1 MKFKK
6 YYIIPLAALT
16 GLCGACDDMFEPAIE
31 NNQELSMMYDSPK
44 VAQGLIGQVYSL
56 VSGVYFTT
64 PYNVDLATDDA
75 VVNNPLSDVSIM
87 SLGGWRAE
95 YNPTSVWDVCYDG
108 IHYCNLFLENAD
120 KITWYKDDIGI
131 DKMFNDRF
139 KAEAYAYRAL
149 FHFKL
154 LQAHAG
160 MVGGTLMGVPIHDRL
175 ETDGNYIQTR
185 STFKECVDFIMKDI
199 NTALEFIPYTFADAD
214 YEDAIPENM
223 RRLVV
228 LNPDGTLNRGAY
240 NRVYGVQNKGKID
253 GKIINAIKSQLE
265 LLCASPAYQSAG
277 TGIDWAVAA
286 KDAAKVLIDAG
297 KNPGNLSATGY
308 YWYDCTSGGD
318 NVENF
323 KRTDYEHTELL
334 WHDFNDG
341 SSNSLED
348 ANYPPSFYGNGY
360 INPTQN
366 LVDAFPMANGYPIA
380 DANSQYDA
388 NNPFANR
395 DKRLA
400 AYILYNGNTIGH
412 EGKAVSVVMPKSGNS
427 NIDANNQEN
436 KKSTRTGYYLK
447 KLLRSTINLTPGSQ
461 STLKHIG
468 ARIRYTEIFLN
479 YAEAANEA
487 VGPTGT
493 VGDADFSAYD
503 VIKAIRARAGID
515 PADPYLESIKNDKAK
530 MRELIRNER
539 RLELCFENHRFWD
552 LRRWLVDLSVLNA
565 TAQGVEITENA
576 DKSLKYTKKDVEI
589 RNYKEYQYYGPIPYS
604 ECLKFP
610 ELQQNDNWQ

>member
-6 YYIIPLAALT
+6 SYIIPLVALT
-16 GLCGACDDMFEPAIE
+16 GLFGACDDMFEPAIE
-31 NNQELSMMYDSPK
+31 NNQELSDMYDNPK

-56 VSGVYFTT
+56 VGGVYTT
-64 PYNVDLATDDA
+64 SPDVDLATDDA
-75 VVNNPLSDVSIM
+75 VVNDTYNSWSTMAI
-87 SLGGWRAE
+87 GGWKADM
-95 YNPTSVWDVCYDG
+95 NPTSVWNVCYDG
-108 IHYCNLFLENAD
+108 IHYCNLFLENVD
-120 KITWYKDDIGI
+120 KVTWFKGDIGI
-131 DKMFNDRF
+131 DKMFRDRF
-139 KAEAYAYRAL
+139 RAEAYAYRAL

-154 LQAHAG
+154 LQSHAG

-175 ETDGNYIQTR
+175 ETEGNYIQTR
-185 STFKECVDFIMKDI
+185 STFKECVDFIMNDFNK
-199 NTALEFIPYTFADAD
+199 ALEFIPYTFADAE

-228 LNPDGTLNRGAY
+228 LNADGSLNRGAY

-253 GKIINAIKSQLE
+253 GKIIAAIKSQLE

-277 TGIDWAVAA
+277 TGIDWTIAA
-286 KDAAKVLIDAG
+286 KDAAKVLSDAG
-297 KNPGNLSATGY
+297 KTPGNLSPIGY
-308 YWYDCTSGGD
+308 YWYDCTSGAD
-318 NVENF
+318 NVESF

-341 SSNSLED
+341 NGRSLEQ
-348 ANYPPSFYGNGY
+348 NCYPPSLYGNGY

-366 LVDAFPMANGYPIA
+366 LVDAFPMANGYPIT

-388 NNPFANR
+388 NNPFDNR

-412 EGKAVSVVMPKSGNS
+412 ENKVISVVMPTSGNS

-461 STLKHIG
+461 NALKHIG

-493 VGDADFSAYD
+493 VGDATFSAYD
-503 VIKAIRARAGID
+503 VIKAIRTRAGID
-515 PADPYLESIKNDKAK
+515 PADPYLESIKSDKDK

-539 RLELCFENHRFWD
+539 RLALCFENHRFWD
-552 LRRWLVDLSVLNA
+552 LRRWQVDLATLNT
-565 TAQGVEITENA
+565 TAKGVEITENA
-576 DKSLKYTKKDVEI
+576 DKSLKYTTKDVET
-589 RNYKEYQYYGPIPYS
+589 RNYKDYQYYGPIPYS
-604 ECLKFP
+604 ECLKFS

>member
-31 NNQELSMMYDSPK
+31 NNQELSMMYNSPK

-56 VSGVYFTT
+56 VGGVYNTS
-64 PYNVDLATDDA
+64 PQEDLATDDA
-75 VVNNPLSDVSIM
+75 VANDTYNAWSTLAI
-87 SLGGWRAE
+87 GGWRADM
-95 YNPTSVWDVCYDG
+95 NPTSVWDVCYDG
-108 IHYCNLFLENAD
+108 IHYCNLFLDNAD

-131 DKMFNDRF
+131 DKMFSDRF
-139 KAEAYAYRAL
+139 KAEAYAYRAM
-149 FHFKL
+149 FHYKL
-154 LQAHAG
+154 LEAHAG

-277 TGIDWAVAA
+277 TGIDWAAAA

-308 YWYDCTSGGD
+308 YWYDCTTGGD

-341 SSNSLED
+341 SSNSLESS
-348 ANYPPSFYGNGY
+348 NYPPSFYGNGL

-400 AYILYNGNTIGH
+400 AYILYNGNTIGN
-412 EGKAVSVVMPKSGNS
+412 EGKAISVVMPKSGNS

-436 KKSTRTGYYLK
+436 RKSTRTGYYLK
-447 KLLRSTINLTPGSQ
+447 KLLRSNINLTPGSQ

-503 VIKAIRARAGID
+503 VIKAIRTRAGID
-515 PADPYLESIKNDKAK
+515 AADPYLESIKNDKAK

-552 LRRWLVDLSVLNA
+552 LRRWQVDLSVLNA

-576 DKSLKYTKKDVEI
+576 DQSLKYTKKDVEI